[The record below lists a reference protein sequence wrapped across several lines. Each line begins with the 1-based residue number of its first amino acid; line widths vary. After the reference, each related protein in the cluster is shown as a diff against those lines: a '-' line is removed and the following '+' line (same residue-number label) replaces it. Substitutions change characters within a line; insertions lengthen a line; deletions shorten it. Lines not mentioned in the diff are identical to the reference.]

1 MESIY
6 ESKVDPLRP
15 NDAHGISLQLVGQG
29 KTVLEL
35 GAASGHVT
43 KALKALNN
51 TVTAVERDAR
61 FSENLSEIADE
72 VVITD
77 LDWLDL
83 RERLSGKKFEVV
95 LAGDVLEHCSK
106 PELVLFQI
114 HDLLT
119 PDGYVVISLPNI
131 AHGDV
136 RLSLL
141 TGTFDYSDT
150 GLLDRTHLRFFTR
163 SSIHTFLSQSHFQ
176 VDAIFGST
184 ASIGTTEFGPPKAG
198 VPAEAIEFVQKD
210 PDALVYQFIVKA
222 LPEKFEH
229 STSTQVK
236 PEHSG
241 NAQVDELLAAVCL
254 YQDAIS
260 QSNETNARDSQ
271 LLFDAL
277 SHVKT
282 LEEDFNKQ
290 LGELTTSHHETDT
303 LRHETNLLRR
313 DLTTSQHETDT
324 LRDETDIL
332 RHELNL
338 LRVRAHEQEQD
349 VIRFKQAMEIEII
362 KRQEAN
368 LAFLDAR
375 DHAIGSAA
383 ELGELRYR
391 HDKSLREIDSLV
403 HQLNLLHGS
412 RTWRIGRFVLLPL
425 TTLRKVLRLILK

>member
-6 ESKVDPLRP
+6 ESQVDPLRP

-43 KALKALNN
+43 KALKSLNN
-51 TVTAVERDAR
+51 TVTAIERDAR
-61 FSENLSEIADE
+61 FSESLSAIADE
-72 VVITD
+72 VIFTD

-106 PELVLFQI
+106 PELVLLQI

-141 TGTFDYSDT
+141 TGTFDYSET

-176 VDAIFGST
+176 VEAVFAST
-184 ASIGTTEFGPPKAG
+184 ASIGTTELGPPN
-198 VPAEAIEFVQKD
+198 AEIPIEAVQFVQKD
-210 PDALVYQFIVKA
+210 PDALVYQYIVKA
-222 LPEKFEH
+222 IPKQFELLAPTTATPEY
-229 STSTQVK
+229 
-236 PEHSG
+236 SG
-241 NAQVDELLAAVCL
+241 NAQVDQLLAAVCL
-254 YQDAIS
+254 YQDAIA
-260 QSNETNARDSQ
+260 QNNEANVRDSQ

-282 LEEDFNKQ
+282 LEEDINVKQ
-290 LGELTTSHHETDT
+290 AE
-303 LRHETNLLRR
+303 
-313 DLTTSQHETDT
+313 LTTSQHETDT
-324 LRDETDIL
+324 LR
-332 RHELNL
+332 HELNL
-338 LRVRAHEQEQD
+338 FRIRAHEQEQD
-349 VIRFKQAMEIEII
+349 VLKYKHTMEKEIM
-362 KRQEAN
+362 KRQEAD
-368 LAFLDAR
+368 LALLDAR
-375 DHAIGSAA
+375 DYAIGSAA

-391 HDKSLREIDSLV
+391 YEKSLSEIDSLV
-403 HQLNLLHGS
+403 HQLNLIHGS
-412 RTWRIGRFVLLPL
+412 RTWRIGRFVLSPL
-425 TTLRKVLRLILK
+425 TVFRRILRLILR